1 MVKFYIAQYGSQR
14 GTVINVSVL
23 SNKAAEIDFTG
34 KGVHAAFV
42 KQLSG
47 GGWEIKYGTAKAM
60 LEESQAFTAKQ
71 KRSLLNAR
79 QQDIAKLMY
88 VSRLCIRH
96 FPKPW
101 PHSPNPA
108 RPGERWTERVLM

>member
-96 FPKPW
+96 FPKP
-101 PHSPNPA
+101 
-108 RPGERWTERVLM
+108 